1 MKARTCGAPCVASSV
16 VEREAENSH
25 HSPRRITRRTLL
37 PPRPTGQEPRNLRR
51 SVHGVQ
57 LPPFLRHEAPG
68 GGRGGREE
76 RKGAPQGVGLAR
88 VEIAGRLQGCPPGI
102 RGRDTGS
109 ERLRGFKSIYLANPN
124 QKSEFTDADIS
135 SSEVSS
141 ARTQLDLLEQLTSS
155 STPNGTENETAT
167 ETRVLTTIREQLV
180 ALYGD
185 RGGEFTFT
193 LPLGKRLRE
202 GLKTLNTLTVSQRRN
217 IKRQAMLTKVSGR
230 NDSVFFATVGAFVL
244 VPPIAILAIAV
255 LTGYVQLLP

>member
-1 MKARTCGAPCVASSV
+1 M
-16 VEREAENSH
+16 
-25 HSPRRITRRTLL
+25 TRRTLL

-57 LPPFLRHEAPG
+57 LLPFLRHEAPG

-88 VEIAGRLQGCPPGI
+88 AEIAGRLQGCPPGI

-109 ERLRGFKSIYLANPN
+109 KRLSCCY
-124 QKSEFTDADIS
+124 QQFTDADIS

>member
-1 MKARTCGAPCVASSV
+1 MVTKETNSFMACSFSPSS
-16 VEREAENSH
+16 A
-25 HSPRRITRRTLL
+25 TRL
-37 PPRPTGQEPRNLRR
+37 QAVDAAAVKN
-51 SVHGVQ
+51 
-57 LPPFLRHEAPG
+57 
-68 GGRGGREE
+68 
-76 RKGAPQGVGLAR
+76 AR
-88 VEIAGRLQGCPPGI
+88 VPLKASVSPAPRSL
-102 RGRDTGS
+102 GS
-109 ERLRGFKSIYLANPN
+109 CRAAR
-124 QKSEFTDADIS
+124 QEFEGATQDPS
-135 SSEVSS
+135 VSVSS

-155 STPNGTENETAT
+155 STSDGTENDTAT

-202 GLKTLNTLTVSQRRN
+202 GLKTLNALTVSQRRN

>member
-1 MKARTCGAPCVASSV
+1 MKR
-16 VEREAENSH
+16 
-25 HSPRRITRRTLL
+25 
-37 PPRPTGQEPRNLRR
+37 
-51 SVHGVQ
+51 
-57 LPPFLRHEAPG
+57 
-68 GGRGGREE
+68 
-76 RKGAPQGVGLAR
+76 
-88 VEIAGRLQGCPPGI
+88 
-102 RGRDTGS
+102 
-109 ERLRGFKSIYLANPN
+109 
-124 QKSEFTDADIS
+124 FTDADIS